1 MEKTKVTKR
10 ERFEDLI
17 KLVQGEITFDADVAA
32 EFVDF
37 LNHEIELI
45 SKKRSGETKTQK
57 ENKELVKVVLAKM
70 EEIGNK
76 VSATE
81 LFKAL
86 DGVEGI
92 ASVQKVTSLLTA
104 LVKDNVVVKT
114 IEKGKSFFEIA

>member
-17 KLVQGEITFDADVAA
+17 KLVQGEKTFDADVAA

-104 LVKDNVVVKT
+104 LVKDNAVVKT